1 MADPFAFFHTI
12 NAFEDRNQLVVDIC
26 CYPDG
31 QVVHALFSERI
42 KTSRDP
48 QNNDRFNSEAK
59 SEVRRYVLPLIDR
72 MTDVRN
78 IHFKNNFAIT
88 LSSLNV

>member
-12 NAFEDRNQLVVDIC
+12 NAFEDKNQLVVDIC

-31 QVVHALFSERI
+31 QIVNALFSECV
-42 KTSRDP
+42 KTSRNS

-59 SEVRRYVLPLIDR
+59 SEVRRYVLPLIDT
-72 MTDVRN
+72 MTDVRI
-78 IHFKNNFAIT
+78 IHFKK
-88 LSSLNV
+88 